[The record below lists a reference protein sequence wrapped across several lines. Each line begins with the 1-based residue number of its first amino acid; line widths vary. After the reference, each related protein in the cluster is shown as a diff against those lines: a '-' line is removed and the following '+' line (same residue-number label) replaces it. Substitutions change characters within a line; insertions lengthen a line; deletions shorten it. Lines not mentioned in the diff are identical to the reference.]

1 MRVGSSSFLFTTFT
15 LLSFAGRTRIEIEES
30 ASFSQLKE
38 EIEEKVNVVAYNLLL
53 YLDDAYKKKLNGSH
67 TATIKSLGLK

>member
-1 MRVGSSSFLFTTFT
+1 MRVYSSSFLYTTFT